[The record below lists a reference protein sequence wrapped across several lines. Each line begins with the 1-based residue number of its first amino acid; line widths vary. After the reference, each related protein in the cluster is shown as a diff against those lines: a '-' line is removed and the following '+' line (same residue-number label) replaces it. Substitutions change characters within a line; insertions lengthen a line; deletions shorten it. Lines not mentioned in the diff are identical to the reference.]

1 MAEEHRNAV
10 QRVVFGRQNLGF
22 ANAVPVERRTHERL
36 GEIEIRPVVGPLTLS
51 LHTCQQRIVA
61 QSLFL
66 EADFLQLR
74 VSVHQIADN
83 QHIFHC
89 EIPVGILFLTGL
101 GLALL
106 HVVVATFV
114 RHTIFLRPRHRLLV
128 FVLVVDFQ
136 LDATQNF
143 DQIGVFR
150 THSEVVLEEIGID
163 NRASNAHTGVSKAQ
177 IRLSTH
183 HRHSLRGTGEA
194 KNFLS
199 DIFRNRVVVEV
210 LHVVAIDAECGQT
223 LLCVGG
229 EHGSQIDGSRALRSV
244 EAPHRLR
251 IVRIHIHRFR
261 AVAPARRHRNRR
273 TDTLALELLSAGG
286 TLGHAANRRVGN
298 HTLHRTS
305 VAVAHIAFNQVFHC
319 LGQGH
324 GLLFQ
329 TLAHATLTAVN
340 GGANANFRV
349 LVHILLI
356 LGFQKSIGKV
366 TKKCEYLQM
375 IICFSQTKILRF
387 SR

>member
-22 ANAVPVERRTHERL
+22 ANAVPVERRTHQRL
-36 GEIEIRPVVGPLTLS
+36 GEVEIRPVVGPLTLS

-89 EIPVGILFLTGL
+89 EIPVGILFLTCL

-150 THSEVVLEEIGID
+150 AHSEVVLEEIGID

-183 HRHSLRGTGEA
+183 HRHSLRRTGET
-194 KNFLS
+194 KNFLG
-199 DIFRNRVVVEV
+199 DIFGNRVVVEV
-210 LHVVAIDAECGQT
+210 LHVVTIDAECGQPF
-223 LLCVGG
+223 LGVGG
-229 EHGSQIDGSRALRSV
+229 EHGSQIDRTRALRAV
-244 EAPHRLR
+244 ETPHGLR
-251 IVRIHIHRFR
+251 IVRIHVHRLR
-261 AVAPARRHRNRR
+261 AVAPARSHGNRGSHA
-273 TDTLALELLSAGG
+273 LALELLGAGG
-286 TLGHAANRRVGN
+286 TLGHTTNRRVGN

-305 VAVAHIAFNQVFHC
+305 VTVLHVAFNQVFHC
-319 LGQGH
+319 RGQGH

-329 TLAHATLTAVN
+329 TLAHATLTAVD

-349 LVHILLI
+349 IFHLSLF
-356 LGFQKSIGKV
+356 LGFRKFSPTKLQKNI
-366 TKKCEYLQM
+366 
-375 IICFSQTKILRF
+375 
-387 SR
+387 